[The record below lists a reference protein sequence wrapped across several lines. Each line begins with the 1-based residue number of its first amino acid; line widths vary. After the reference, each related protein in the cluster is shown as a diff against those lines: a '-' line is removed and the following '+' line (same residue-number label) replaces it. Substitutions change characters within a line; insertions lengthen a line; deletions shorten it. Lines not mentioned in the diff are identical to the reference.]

1 MLQNKKIDSLISIL
15 SLAFVWCHTVGEWLN
30 EKKPLKTL
38 KHGRKEKSLFLYGFE
53 YLDEIFSHY
62 DVRGRE
68 LAKAVKLFDIG
79 KFEK

>member
-1 MLQNKKIDSLISIL
+1 MSENKKLDSLIAIL

-30 EKKPLKTL
+30 GKKPIKTL
-38 KHGRKEKSLFLYGFE
+38 KHGRKEKSFFLFGFE

-62 DVRGRE
+62 DIRGRE